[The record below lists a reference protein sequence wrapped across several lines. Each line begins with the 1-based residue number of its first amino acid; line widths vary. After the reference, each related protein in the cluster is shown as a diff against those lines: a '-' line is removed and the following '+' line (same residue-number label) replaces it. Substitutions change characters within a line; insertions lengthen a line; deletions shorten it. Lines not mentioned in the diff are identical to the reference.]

1 MTAELAPVLS
11 LWEWQ
16 HRGLCRR
23 SSPELFFH
31 PEGERGPAARWRER
45 RAVAICQACPV
56 LDACREHALRVGE
69 PYGVWG
75 GMTEEEREAVR
86 RERATPSHISDRA

>member
-1 MTAELAPVLS
+1 MTAEPVPVAD

-16 HRGLCRR
+16 FRGLCRTTN
-23 SSPELFFH
+23 PETFFH
-31 PEGERGPAARWRER
+31 PEGERGPSRRWSDQ

-56 LDACREHALRVGE
+56 IEECREHALRVRE

-75 GMTEEEREAVR
+75 GMTEEEREQHYAAEAR
-86 RERATPSHISDRA
+86 RPSA